1 MNPRLSNKLNVKSF
15 RANRNKE
22 KLNKNG
28 IRDDNEKFFLIWL
41 IAKHDT
47 PKISAIFVIFEPTIV
62 PMATASAELKI
73 ELIATNISGA
83 DVPSAI
89 IVKPTNR
96 SLIPKFLAI
105 FDDASTNLSAPYTS
119 VAIDKRRSEKF
130 VNTHILY
137 RFNCKN

>member
-15 RANRNKE
+15 RANINKE

-73 ELIATNISGA
+73 ELLQ
-83 DVPSAI
+83 
-89 IVKPTNR
+89 R
-96 SLIPKFLAI
+96 I
-105 FDDASTNLSAPYTS
+105 FPVQMFQAQ
-119 VAIDKRRSEKF
+119 
-130 VNTHILY
+130 
-137 RFNCKN
+137 